1 MRHSAAAR
9 PGANPSQM
17 CGKQVTG
24 GRRPLMSVLAQC
36 FADPALGELVLAYD
50 ALGVDAQQHVHA
62 VPGPLRHLGR

>member
-1 MRHSAAAR
+1 
-9 PGANPSQM
+9 
-17 CGKQVTG
+17 
-24 GRRPLMSVLAQC
+24 MSVLAQC